1 MLNKLKSM
9 IKAIKE
15 KTSSPKLQKVIKTGS
30 QISQNI
36 MDKSCSGISQA
47 AKQLHKLGITA
58 NMISIIGFIIG
69 LLAINFLAMSNF
81 VAALIC
87 ILLNR
92 LCDALDGALARH
104 TKITEFG
111 IFLDATLDY
120 VFYAGLIF
128 GFALANPYENA
139 VVATFLLFA
148 FTSSAC
154 AMLAY
159 AIVAYKNNARQKLE
173 IAKSPFYL
181 GGFAQGFE
189 TFVGMILLCIIP
201 FCFMPIAIIL
211 GVLCFIKACS
221 VVVAA
226 YYNFVIAQRNTKE

>member
-9 IKAIKE
+9 AKQAKAKLDN
-15 KTSSPKLQKVIKTGS
+15 PKLKKMFHGCNTMCQTITE
-30 QISQNI
+30 
-36 MDKSCSGISQA
+36 KSCAFISA
-47 AKQLHKLGITA
+47 TAKYLHQFGITA
-58 NMISIIGFIIG
+58 NMISILGFVIG

-81 VAALIC
+81 ATALIC

-92 LCDALDGALARH
+92 FCDALDGALARH
-104 TKITEFG
+104 TKVTEFG

-128 GFALANPYENA
+128 GFALANPYQNA
-139 VVATFLLFA
+139 VAASFLLFA

-159 AIVAYKNNARQKLE
+159 AIVAYKNNSRQKLE
-173 IAKSPFYL
+173 ITKSPFYL

-189 TFVGMILLCIIP
+189 TFVGMVILCVLP
-201 FCFMPIAIIL
+201 SAFLPIAIIL

-221 VVVAA
+221 VVITA
-226 YYNFVIAQRNTKE
+226 YYNFVIAQRTPKE

>member
-1 MLNKLKSM
+1 MAKQAKNKLN
-9 IKAIKE
+9 
-15 KTSSPKLQKVIKTGS
+15 TPKLQKFGKNCTKLCQTI
-30 QISQNI
+30 I
-36 MDKSCSGISQA
+36 DKSCSAISTA
-47 AKQLHKLGITA
+47 AKYLHKLGISA
-58 NMISIIGFIIG
+58 NMISILGFIIG

-92 LCDALDGALARH
+92 LFDALDGALARH
-104 TKITEFG
+104 TQITEFG

-139 VVATFLLFA
+139 VAASFLLFA

-159 AIVAYKNNARQKLE
+159 AIVAYKNNSRQKLE
-173 IAKSPFYL
+173 ITKSPFYL

-189 TFVGMILLCIIP
+189 TFVGMIILCVLP
-201 FCFMPIAIIL
+201 SAFLPISIIL
-211 GVLCFIKACS
+211 GVLCFVKACS
-221 VVVAA
+221 VVITA
-226 YYNFVIAQRNTKE
+226 YYNFVIAQRTPKE

>member
-1 MLNKLKSM
+1 MLDELKSM
-9 IKAIKE
+9 AKRAKIKLD
-15 KTSSPKLQKVIKTGS
+15 TPKVQKMHQFCGRICHTAVDNGS
-30 QISQNI
+30 RLISA
-36 MDKSCSGISQA
+36 A
-47 AKQLHKLGITA
+47 AKYLHKLGISA
-58 NMISIIGFIIG
+58 NMVSILGFVIG

-81 VAALIC
+81 ASALIC

-92 LCDALDGALARH
+92 FCDALDGALARH
-104 TKITEFG
+104 TQVTEFG

-139 VVATFLLFA
+139 VAATFLLFA

-159 AIVAYKNNARQKLE
+159 AIVAYKNNSRQKLE
-173 IAKSPFYL
+173 ITKSPFYL

-189 TFVGMILLCIIP
+189 TFVGMIILCLLP
-201 FCFMPIAIIL
+201 SAFLPIAIIL
-211 GVLCFIKACS
+211 GVLCFVKACS
-221 VVVAA
+221 VVITA
-226 YYNFVIAQRNTKE
+226 YYNFVIAQRSPKE

>member
-9 IKAIKE
+9 AKQAKAKLDNPKLKKMGQNCTQVYQITIE
-15 KTSSPKLQKVIKTGS
+15 KTCALISSAAKYFHKF
-30 QISQNI
+30 
-36 MDKSCSGISQA
+36 GIS
-47 AKQLHKLGITA
+47 A
-58 NMISIIGFIIG
+58 NMISILGFVIG
-69 LLAINFLAMSNF
+69 LLAINFLSMSNF

-92 LCDALDGALARH
+92 LFDALDGALARH
-104 TKITEFG
+104 TKVTEFG

-139 VVATFLLFA
+139 VAASFLLFA

-159 AIVAYKNNARQKLE
+159 AIVAYKNNSRQKLE
-173 IAKSPFYL
+173 ITKSPFYL

-189 TFVGMILLCIIP
+189 TLVGMIILCVLP
-201 FCFMPIAIIL
+201 SAFLPIAIIL
-211 GVLCFIKACS
+211 GILCFIKACS
-221 VVVAA
+221 VVITA
-226 YYNFVIAQRNTKE
+226 YYNFVIAQRTPKE

>member
-1 MLNKLKSM
+1 MLDELKSM
-9 IKAIKE
+9 AKRTKIKLD
-15 KTSSPKLQKVIKTGS
+15 TPKVQKMHQFCGRICHTAVDNGS
-30 QISQNI
+30 RLISA
-36 MDKSCSGISQA
+36 A
-47 AKQLHKLGITA
+47 AKYLHKLGISA
-58 NMISIIGFIIG
+58 NMVSILGFVIG

-81 VAALIC
+81 ASALIC

-92 LCDALDGALARH
+92 FCDALDGALARH
-104 TKITEFG
+104 TQVTEFG

-139 VVATFLLFA
+139 VAATFLLFA

-159 AIVAYKNNARQKLE
+159 AVVAYKNNSRQKLE
-173 IAKSPFYL
+173 ITKSPFYL

-189 TFVGMILLCIIP
+189 TFVGMIILCLLP
-201 FCFMPIAIIL
+201 SAFLPIAIIL
-211 GVLCFIKACS
+211 GVLCFVKACS
-221 VVVAA
+221 VVITA
-226 YYNFVIAQRNTKE
+226 YYNFVIAQRSPKE

>member
-9 IKAIKE
+9 AKQA
-15 KTSSPKLQKVIKTGS
+15 KTKLDNPKLQKFGQSCVKLCQTTV
-30 QISQNI
+30 
-36 MDKSCSGISQA
+36 DKSCSLISVA
-47 AKQLHKLGITA
+47 AKYLHKLGISA
-58 NMISIIGFIIG
+58 NMISILGFIIG
-69 LLAINFLAMSNF
+69 LLAINFLAMSDF

-92 LCDALDGALARH
+92 LFDALDGALARH
-104 TKITEFG
+104 TKVTEFG

-139 VVATFLLFA
+139 VAACFLLFA

-159 AIVAYKNNARQKLE
+159 AIVAYKNNSRQKLE
-173 IAKSPFYL
+173 ITKSPFYL

-189 TFVGMILLCIIP
+189 TLVGMIILCVLP
-201 FCFMPIAIIL
+201 SAFLPIAIIL
-211 GVLCFIKACS
+211 GILCFIKACS
-221 VVVAA
+221 VVITA
-226 YYNFVIAQRNTKE
+226 YYNFVIAQRAPKE

>member
-9 IKAIKE
+9 AKQAKAKLDN
-15 KTSSPKLQKVIKTGS
+15 PKLQKFNRECAKLCQTAV
-30 QISQNI
+30 
-36 MDKSCSGISQA
+36 DKSCSLISVA
-47 AKQLHKLGITA
+47 AKYLHKLGISA
-58 NMISIIGFIIG
+58 NMISILGFIIG
-69 LLAINFLAMSNF
+69 LLAINFLAMSSF
-81 VAALIC
+81 GIALIC

-92 LCDALDGALARH
+92 LFDALDGALARH
-104 TKITEFG
+104 TKVTEFG

-139 VVATFLLFA
+139 VAASFLLFA

-159 AIVAYKNNARQKLE
+159 AIVAYKNNSRQKLE
-173 IAKSPFYL
+173 ITKSPFYL

-189 TFVGMILLCIIP
+189 TLVGMIILCVLP
-201 FCFMPIAIIL
+201 SAFLPIAIIL

-221 VVVAA
+221 VVITA
-226 YYNFVIAQRNTKE
+226 YYNFVIAQRAPKE